1 MRTHRPQALPLIIM
15 DAFEQA
21 ATMLE
26 AIKAELEFNP
36 RLAMDFPRAPARAA
50 SGRSAPSLR
59 RTMPRSRSSAPAS
72 GCVVFDTA
80 RIVLTW

>member
-1 MRTHRPQALPLIIM
+1 M

-36 RLAMDFPRAPARAA
+36 RLAMDFPQGAGK
-50 SGRSAPSLR
+50 GRVWQVGTIVTANDAKV
-59 RTMPRSRSSAPAS
+59 RSSAPAS
-72 GCVVFDTA
+72 GCAAFDTA
-80 RIVLTW
+80 RTVLTW